1 MNNTKNDFFS
11 KISPYFRKNN
21 YTIALSTILCIICGI
36 IVGFII
42 LLCVNPED
50 SFSTGLYG
58 ILLGGFEDPAK
69 ILYLATPILLT
80 GLSVAFANKVG
91 LFNIGAPGQFLV
103 GAVGALY
110 CAICLNLNWFVCLLV
125 AMVLGFIC
133 GTIPGICKAYFN
145 VNEVITSIM
154 LNWILLFLGN
164 IFVLNVPGML
174 QGSDHKT
181 VEIAATS
188 QSALPRLNI
197 NDRFSN
203 IGIFIGIIV
212 AIICFVVIE
221 KTTFGFELKAS
232 GLNRDAA
239 KYSGINTKK
248 SIILSM
254 GIAGALSALGGA
266 LMYLVGQG
274 GLRYQPQRIAVPE
287 QGFNGIPV
295 AILANNNPI
304 GCIIIALYISFLQVG
319 GDAMQPEYTT
329 EVIDFV
335 IAAIIYFSAFSLLFK
350 NFIDKHTIKEI
361 YSDIKFFFKNLFKKK
376 AEKGGE

>member
-1 MNNTKNDFFS
+1 MNNNSNDFSS
-11 KISPYFRKNN
+11 KLKSIFAKDHYS
-21 YTIALSTILCIICGI
+21 IALSTIFCIICGI

-58 ILLGGFEDPAK
+58 ILLGGFEDPSK
-69 ILYLATPILLT
+69 IFYLATPILLT

-103 GAVGALY
+103 GAIGALY
-110 CAICLNLNWFVCLLV
+110 CAICLNLNWFVCLIV
-125 AMVLGFIC
+125 AMVLGFIY
-133 GTIPGICKAYFN
+133 GTLPGICKAYFN

-154 LNWILLFLGN
+154 LNWISLFLGN
-164 IFVLNVPGML
+164 VFVVNVPGMF
-174 QGSDHKT
+174 SVYDYKT
-181 VEIAATS
+181 VEISATS
-188 QSALPRLNI
+188 SSALPRI
-197 NDRFSN
+197 NQNEPFTN

-212 AIICFVVIE
+212 AIICLIVIE
-221 KTTFGFELKAS
+221 KTTFGYELKAS

-239 KYSGINTKK
+239 RYSGINTKK

-295 AILANNNPI
+295 AILANNNPL
-304 GCIIIALYISFLQVG
+304 GCIIISLYISFLQVG
-319 GDAMQPEYTT
+319 GDSMQPQYTT

-350 NFIDKHTIKEI
+350 KFIDKHTLKGIFIDTKL
-361 YSDIKFFFKNLFKKK
+361 FFKNLPSKFKKK
-376 AEKGGE
+376 GDK

>member
-1 MNNTKNDFFS
+1 
-11 KISPYFRKNN
+11 
-21 YTIALSTILCIICGI
+21 
-36 IVGFII
+36 
-42 LLCVNPED
+42 
-50 SFSTGLYG
+50 
-58 ILLGGFEDPAK
+58 
-69 ILYLATPILLT
+69 
-80 GLSVAFANKVG
+80 
-91 LFNIGAPGQFLV
+91 
-103 GAVGALY
+103 
-110 CAICLNLNWFVCLLV
+110 
-125 AMVLGFIC
+125 MVLGFIC